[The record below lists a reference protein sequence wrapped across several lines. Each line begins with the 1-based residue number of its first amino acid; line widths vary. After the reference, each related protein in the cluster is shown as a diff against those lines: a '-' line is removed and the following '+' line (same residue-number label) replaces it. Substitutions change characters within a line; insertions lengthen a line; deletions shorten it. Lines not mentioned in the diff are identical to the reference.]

1 MNEFFL
7 ENLRQQTIEERRQ
20 YVRVDQND
28 ASIILEHVDI
38 HIPQS
43 SHVLVSD
50 VNLVLSPNDNL
61 MITGPSGCGKST
73 FLRLLAGLIPNKS
86 KTNDSILRIY
96 PPQNTI
102 FLCQQLHFI
111 EGTLR
116 EQLSYLREVRSL
128 FKSFIKKLILSRH
141 MI

>member
-38 HIPQS
+38 RIPQS

-111 EGTLR
+111 EGTPR